1 MKSSIEVLIV
11 LGTFLFGMAVGK
23 WMNSF
28 SPSFVRKDETEI
40 VIEDDIID

>member
-11 LGTFLFGMAVGK
+11 LGSLLFGLAIGK
-23 WMNSF
+23 WMNNF

-40 VIEDDIID
+40 VIEDVDVD